1 MLSLTR
7 GREVEIDIV
16 ALSGIT
22 GGELE
27 DVTEM
32 SGKAVERLAPRASVP
47 RTDGV

>member
-7 GREVEIDIV
+7 GREVDIDIV
-16 ALSGIT
+16 ALRGTT

-27 DVTEM
+27 DVTET
-32 SGKAVERLAPRASVP
+32 SGKAVDRLAPRASVA